1 MTLALD
7 AYGTLLQRGDGA
19 SPEVFTTIAEV
30 TDISGPTLALDPLD
44 VTAHTSPGAFR
55 EFVGGLLD
63 GGEVTF
69 TINYVPDNSSHD
81 ATAGLLSELEARA
94 VSNYKLVFPDGSS
107 TEWIFAAFLT
117 AFEPAEPVDDR
128 LSAEITLKLT
138 GQPTLA

>member
-7 AYGTLLQRGDGA
+7 AYGTLLQRGDGGA
-19 SPEVFTTIAEV
+19 PEVFTTIAEV

-44 VTAHTSPGAFR
+44 VTAHTSPAAFR
-55 EFVGGLLD
+55 EFIGGLLD

-69 TINYVPDNSSHD
+69 TINYVPTDSTHDNSTGILSD
-81 ATAGLLSELEARA
+81 LAGR
-94 VSNYKLVFPDGSS
+94 VTSNWKLIFPDTGA
-107 TEWIFAAFLT
+107 TEWTFAAFLT
-117 AFEPAEPVDDR
+117 AFESTEPVDDR